1 MYYKDDFNVTFEEES
16 AFYKYLDDV
25 EKRAE
30 WFRAQSK
37 DLTVEAVTKDSTCTP
52 IGNINLEYLK
62 EDTIN
67 NSGLLIKTPDRSCF
81 LGISAIKS
89 LKGRARIDG
98 KALAELDKETLAY
111 ILNKC
116 LKVSR
121 GKSLLRF
128 CEGKVRQSC
137 LATKKTI
144 LSCPCQRSMKLQG
157 LISTAILNTRLL
169 NPDVR
174 TIIW

>member
-81 LGISAIKS
+81 LGISDRR
-89 LKGRARIDG
+89 KGACRIRQRN
-98 KALAELDKETLAY
+98 T
-111 ILNKC
+111 C
-116 LKVSR
+116 LYPEQMS
-121 GKSLLRF
+121 
-128 CEGKVRQSC
+128 EG
-137 LATKKTI
+137 
-144 LSCPCQRSMKLQG
+144 LQG
-157 LISTAILNTRLL
+157 KIPAPLL
-169 NPDVR
+169 
-174 TIIW
+174 

>member
-16 AFYKYLDDV
+16 AFYKYMDDV

-111 ILNKC
+111 ILNKGENPC
-116 LKVSR
+116 SAFVKAR
-121 GKSLLRF
+121 CG
-128 CEGKVRQSC
+128 QSC

>member
-37 DLTVEAVTKDSTCTP
+37 ELTVEAVTKDSTCTP

-81 LGISAIKS
+81 LGISAHQK
-89 LKGRARIDG
+89 LK
-98 KALAELDKETLAY
+98 
-111 ILNKC
+111 
-116 LKVSR
+116 
-121 GKSLLRF
+121 
-128 CEGKVRQSC
+128 RQSQDRRKGACRIRQGNPC
-137 LATKKTI
+137 LYPKRM
-144 LSCPCQRSMKLQG
+144 PEG
-157 LISTAILNTRLL
+157 
-169 NPDVR
+169 V
-174 TIIW
+174 

>member
-81 LGISAIKS
+81 LGISASK
-89 LKGRARIDG
+89 LKRQGRIDG

-121 GKSLLRF
+121 GNPCSAFVKAR
-128 CEGKVRQSC
+128 CGQSC

>member
-16 AFYKYLDDV
+16 AFYKYMDDV

-116 LKVSR
+116 LK
-121 GKSLLRF
+121 
-128 CEGKVRQSC
+128 SC

>member
-37 DLTVEAVTKDSTCTP
+37 DLTVEAVTKESTCTP

-89 LKGRARIDG
+89 LTGRARIDG
-98 KALAELDKETLAY
+98 KALAELDKETLA
-111 ILNKC
+111 
-116 LKVSR
+116 
-121 GKSLLRF
+121 
-128 CEGKVRQSC
+128 
-137 LATKKTI
+137 
-144 LSCPCQRSMKLQG
+144 
-157 LISTAILNTRLL
+157 
-169 NPDVR
+169 
-174 TIIW
+174 

>member
-89 LKGRARIDG
+89 LKG
-98 KALAELDKETLAY
+98 TLW
-111 ILNKC
+111 IPRTQNH
-116 LKVSR
+116 
-121 GKSLLRF
+121 SLLL
-128 CEGKVRQSC
+128 QN
-137 LATKKTI
+137 
-144 LSCPCQRSMKLQG
+144 QRSLRYPELLRLTG
-157 LISTAILNTRLL
+157 L
-169 NPDVR
+169 
-174 TIIW
+174 